1 MTKDYLTI
9 QQTAEKWNLRVRR
22 VQRMCYDGEIP
33 GVFKIGRSWAIPAD
47 AERPV
52 DRRVTTGEYKDWRKK
67 YGKTKQVCK

>member
-22 VQRMCYDGEIP
+22 VQRMCYDAEIP